1 MALDKETFGNDLD
14 AARMRH
20 LNPLHSARRP
30 AAPTMKRLFTA
41 GLMALALV
49 LLIAQFDALDWRQVA
64 ASLASFPVAA
74 LLGGVALTALSYAI
88 YCSFDLLG
96 QRYTGHALTKKQ
108 VLKVSFVS
116 YAFGLN
122 FGVAGVGL
130 RYRWYSLLGVGAGVV
145 ARVYAVCLGTNW
157 LGFALLAGCMLAGGL
172 IALPAQWR
180 VGAVALQASGIAL
193 LACALG
199 YLLACA
205 KSRRRSWT
213 VRGHRIAL
221 PSLRFS
227 LLQSALSILNWL
239 LIAGVLYALLRDQI
253 AFAAVLGTLLVSSLA
268 LAIIDVPGGL
278 GVTEAVFIAALGTR
292 MPAAQLL
299 AGLAAYRLI
308 YFLAPLVP
316 AALMYLAAE
325 RRLGSKPT

>member
-1 MALDKETFGNDLD
+1 
-14 AARMRH
+14 MRR
-20 LNPLHSARRP
+20 LNRLESAFCATVPLL
-30 AAPTMKRLFTA
+30 KRLTTA
-41 GLMALALV
+41 GLMALVVV
-49 LLIAQFDALDWRQVA
+49 LLVSQLDALDWRQVA
-64 ASLASFPVAA
+64 ASIATFPVAA
-74 LLGGVALTALSYAI
+74 LLGGVGLTALSYAI

-96 QRYTGHALTKKQ
+96 QRYAGHALTKTQ

-122 FGVAGVGL
+122 FGVAGLGL

-157 LGFALLAGCMLAGGL
+157 LGYALLAGCMLASGL

-180 VGAVALQASGIAL
+180 VGALALQAAGVLL

-213 VRGHRIAL
+213 LRGHRIAL

-227 LLQSALSILNWL
+227 LLQSGLSILNWL
-239 LIAGVLYALLRDQI
+239 LIAAVLYALLQHEI
-253 AFAAVLGTLLVSSLA
+253 AFAAVLGTLLISSLA
-268 LAIIDVPGGL
+268 LAVIDVPGGL
-278 GVTEAVFIAALGTR
+278 GVTEAVFLAALGTR
-292 MPAAQLL
+292 MPVAQLL

-325 RRLGSKPT
+325 RRLGSKPA

>member
-1 MALDKETFGNDLD
+1 ML
-14 AARMRH
+14 
-20 LNPLHSARRP
+20 PLTRLQSISRA
-30 AAPTMKRLFTA
+30 AAPLLRRLVTP
-41 GLMALALV
+41 GLMALV
-49 LLIAQFDALDWRQVA
+49 VGLLMSQLDALDWRQVA
-64 ASLASFPVAA
+64 ASLTSFLVAA
-74 LLGGVALTALSYAI
+74 LLVGVGLTALSYAI

-96 QRYTGHALTKKQ
+96 QRYTGHALTKRQ

-122 FGVAGVGL
+122 FGVAGLGL
-130 RYRWYSLLGVGAGVV
+130 RYRWYSLLGVGTGVV

-157 LGFALLAGCMLAGGL
+157 LGYALLAGCMLASGL

-180 VGAVALQASGIAL
+180 VGAVVLQAVGLIL

-199 YLLACA
+199 YLLVCA
-205 KSRRRSWT
+205 RSRRRSWT

-239 LIAGVLYALLRDQI
+239 LIAAVLHALLRNEI

-268 LAIIDVPGGL
+268 LAIVDGPGGL
-278 GVTEAVFIAALGTR
+278 GVTEAVFLAALGTR
-292 MPAAQLL
+292 MPVAQLL

-325 RRLGSKPT
+325 RRFVSKPA

>member
-1 MALDKETFGNDLD
+1 MLPLTRLQSISHAAALQ
-14 AARMRH
+14 
-20 LNPLHSARRP
+20 P
-30 AAPTMKRLFTA
+30 KRLLTA
-41 GLMALALV
+41 GLMALV
-49 LLIAQFDALDWRQVA
+49 VGLLMSQLDALDWRQVA
-64 ASLASFPVAA
+64 ASMTSFPVAA
-74 LLGGVALTALSYAI
+74 LLVGITLTALSYAI

-96 QRYTGHALTKKQ
+96 QRYTGHGLTKKQ

-122 FGVAGVGL
+122 FGVAGLGL

-157 LGFALLAGCMLAGGL
+157 LGYALLAGCMLASGL

-180 VGAVALQASGIAL
+180 VGAVALQAVGLIL

-199 YLLACA
+199 YLLVCA
-205 KSRRRSWT
+205 RSRRRSWT

-227 LLQSALSILNWL
+227 LLQSGLSILNWL
-239 LIAGVLYALLRDQI
+239 LIAAVLHALLQNQI
-253 AFAAVLGTLLVSSLA
+253 AFAAMLGTLLVSSLA
-268 LAIIDVPGGL
+268 LAIVDVPGGL
-278 GVTEAVFIAALGTR
+278 GVTEAVFLAALGTR
-292 MPAAQLL
+292 MPVAQLL

-325 RRLGSKPT
+325 RRFVSKPA

>member
-1 MALDKETFGNDLD
+1 MALVV
-14 AARMRH
+14 
-20 LNPLHSARRP
+20 
-30 AAPTMKRLFTA
+30 
-41 GLMALALV
+41 GLLMSQL
-49 LLIAQFDALDWRQVA
+49 DALDLRQVA
-64 ASLASFPVAA
+64 ASITSFPVAA
-74 LLGGVALTALSYAI
+74 LLVGIGLTALSYAI

-96 QRYTGHALTKKQ
+96 QRYTGHALTKRQ

-122 FGVAGVGL
+122 FGVAGLGL

-157 LGFALLAGCMLAGGL
+157 LGYALLAGCMLASGL
-172 IALPAQWR
+172 IALPVQWH
-180 VGAVALQASGIAL
+180 VGAAALQAVGLIL

-199 YLLACA
+199 YLLVCA
-205 KSRRRSWT
+205 RSRRRSWT

-239 LIAGVLYALLRDQI
+239 LIAAVLHALLRNEI

-268 LAIIDVPGGL
+268 LAIVDGPGGL
-278 GVTEAVFIAALGTR
+278 GVTEAVFLAALGTR
-292 MPAAQLL
+292 MPVAQLL

-325 RRLGSKPT
+325 RRFVSKPA